1 MTFLIFVLIASLL
14 TTSNAINNPMP
25 CVNGYC
31 PEKYAC
37 NATINTCIQDLTVTP
52 ALLYEKHEDI

>member
-1 MTFLIFVLIASLL
+1 MSFLAFLLIASLL
-14 TTSNAINNPMP
+14 TTSNGIDNPMP

-37 NATINTCIQDLTVTP
+37 NATINACIQDPIVTP
-52 ALLYEKHEDI
+52 VLLYEKHEDI